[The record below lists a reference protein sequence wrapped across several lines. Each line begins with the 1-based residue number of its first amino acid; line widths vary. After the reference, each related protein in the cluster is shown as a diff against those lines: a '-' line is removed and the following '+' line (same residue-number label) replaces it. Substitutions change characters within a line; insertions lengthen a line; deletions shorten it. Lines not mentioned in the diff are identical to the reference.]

1 MGSHDDK
8 IDWTEWSFI
17 LNITITLK
25 VSTVKRLEFTIDSTP
40 ESSVIRD
47 SSLELVPCCFS
58 NADSITRAEFIRGP
72 KLIWLPEG
80 WTFLPCNLISS
91 TIL

>member
-8 IDWTEWSFI
+8 IDRTEWSFI

-25 VSTVKRLEFTIDSTP
+25 VSTVKRPEFTIDSTP

-47 SSLELVPCCFS
+47 SSLELVPCRFS
-58 NADSITRAEFIRGP
+58 
-72 KLIWLPEG
+72 
-80 WTFLPCNLISS
+80 FLKVGLFFHV
-91 TIL
+91 T

>member
-47 SSLELVPCCFS
+47 SLLELVPCCFS
-58 NADSITRAEFIRGP
+58 NADSITRAEFIGGP